1 MIAID
6 ACVLPVASAWLR
18 TKARLVPSYRIYVY
32 TIHVIRTRSTH
43 VTPDRKTG
51 YYDSN
56 RWVERI
62 KLVENNLSEIISI
75 SLLSP
80 SNCIRSIEN
89 SSFRFFYLRSIL
101 TDRPTDRGVTKRRS
115 DGNTDGDDTRSQ
127 QVNTPAKRKKEKRK
141 ESTYRRESA
150 RERSLGFSPRRRE
163 GVG

>member
-1 MIAID
+1 MVGQRRRPSILVERIRAHCTAARPYLGRSISGKSVPPMIAID

-62 KLVENNLSEIISI
+62 KLVENNLSEIIYPYLSYPLRTVFDRSKILRLDFSI
-75 SLLSP
+75 SVP
-80 SNCIRSIEN
+80 S
-89 SSFRFFYLRSIL
+89 
-101 TDRPTDRGVTKRRS
+101 
-115 DGNTDGDDTRSQ
+115 
-127 QVNTPAKRKKEKRK
+127 
-141 ESTYRRESA
+141 
-150 RERSLGFSPRRRE
+150 
-163 GVG
+163 

>member
-62 KLVENNLSEIISI
+62 KLVENNLSEIIYPYLSYPLRTVFDRSKILRLDFSI
-75 SLLSP
+75 SVP
-80 SNCIRSIEN
+80 S
-89 SSFRFFYLRSIL
+89 
-101 TDRPTDRGVTKRRS
+101 
-115 DGNTDGDDTRSQ
+115 
-127 QVNTPAKRKKEKRK
+127 
-141 ESTYRRESA
+141 
-150 RERSLGFSPRRRE
+150 
-163 GVG
+163 

>member
-1 MIAID
+1 MPRERERESGWSVGQRRRPSILVERIRAHCTAARPYLGRSISGKSVPPMIAID

-56 RWVERI
+56 RWMERI

-80 SNCIRSIEN
+80 SNYIRSIEN

-101 TDRPTDRGVTKRRS
+101 TDRPTDSRCDEET
-115 DGNTDGDDTRSQ
+115 
-127 QVNTPAKRKKEKRK
+127 E
-141 ESTYRRESA
+141 
-150 RERSLGFSPRRRE
+150 
-163 GVG
+163 